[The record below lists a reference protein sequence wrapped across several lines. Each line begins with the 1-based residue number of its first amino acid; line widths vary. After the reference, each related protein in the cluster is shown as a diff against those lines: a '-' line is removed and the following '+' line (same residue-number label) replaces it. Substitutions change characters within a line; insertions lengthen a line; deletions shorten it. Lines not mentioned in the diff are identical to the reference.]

1 MDLAKSLY
9 IYGFF
14 RINIKIKMQIGNT
27 KNKNKIE
34 TTQRVLLNESLL
46 VDSFSKVSGVVISG
60 TVDVTIDGVMIQY
73 PFVDINGNSYSQF
86 EYGQDISNNNSEIT
100 IDSTSGTCNLIIDN
114 IIWVVL
120 NPTKVL

>member
-1 MDLAKSLY
+1 
-9 IYGFF
+9 
-14 RINIKIKMQIGNT
+14 MQIGNT

-46 VDSFSKVSGVVISG
+46 VDSFSKVSGVVVSG

-114 IIWVVL
+114 II
-120 NPTKVL
+120 